1 MLPFGFGDLDLNQLM
16 RMLQAGGPVNWEI
29 ATQVARHVATD
40 GAPERPVDTAATTQ
54 LDELA
59 RAAQTHIVAETG
71 LSATFATRVL
81 ATGRTGW
88 VDLHLEALKPVL
100 EALAATL
107 GQALAGATDE
117 PGGPGQLGLRPPWIR
132 FVGQKAAP

>member
-16 RMLQAGGPVNWEI
+16 RMLQAGGPDNWEI

-40 GAPERPVDTAATTQ
+40 GEPERPDDTAAATQ
-54 LDELA
+54 MDELA
-59 RAAQTHIVAETG
+59 RAAQTHVVAETG
-71 LSATFATRVL
+71 LSATFATRVQT
-81 ATGRTGW
+81 TGRTGW

-107 GQALAGATDE
+107 GQALAGSADE
-117 PGGPGQLGLRPPWIR
+117 PGSPAGLIGRTR
-132 FVGQKAAP
+132 QRLA